1 MVRPCHRWASCD
13 ILEQMQRSR
22 SKKTLILLIKC
33 GLSLGLLAYLLRQ
46 AQGDASFAEL
56 RDQPKQWGLLA
67 AATAMMLAAVLLTF
81 YRWYLLVR
89 ALHLPFHLTDALRL
103 GFLGYLLNFVSLGSV
118 GGDLFKAIFLAR
130 EHPGRRTEAVASVV
144 VDRVVGLYCLLLL
157 ASAAALWGGLLVA
170 SQPVELRTI
179 SRVTLVATLL
189 GGMGIGL
196 ALIPGMT
203 GGRMSRLLGGLPLV
217 GPTAARLLAAVRIY
231 RRKWPVMLVAVVL
244 SLVVQGTFAVA
255 IYLVARG
262 LPGQLPSLGRHF
274 LIVPLS
280 MVAGALPLPFA
291 GLGAFE
297 GALDFLYRFAAGT
310 AAVKA
315 GRGLIV
321 ALCFRVI
328 TVLIALIG
336 VVYYLF
342 GRREVTAA
350 IREADAVAAEQSLGG
365 ERRQ

>member
-1 MVRPCHRWASCD
+1 MTSSH
-13 ILEQMQRSR
+13 L
-22 SKKTLILLIKC
+22 KKTLVLLVKC
-33 GLSLGLLAYLLRQ
+33 GLSLGLLAYLLHQ

-56 RDQPKQWGLLA
+56 WDQPKRWGLLA
-67 AATAMMLAAVLLTF
+67 AAAVMMLAAVLLTF

-89 ALHLPFHLTDALRL
+89 ALQVPFHLTDALRL
-103 GFLGYLLNFVSLGSV
+103 GFLGYLLNFISLGSV

-130 EHPGRRTEAVASVV
+130 EQPGRRTEAVATVV

-157 ASAAALWGGLLVA
+157 ASAAALWGGLLAA

-179 SRVTLVATLL
+179 SRVTLIATLL
-189 GGMGIGL
+189 GGAGIGV
-196 ALIPGMT
+196 ALVPGMT
-203 GGRMSRLLGGLPLV
+203 GGRMSRVLGQAPLV
-217 GPTAARLLAAVRIY
+217 GPTAIRLLAAVRIY

-255 IYLVARG
+255 IYLVGRG
-262 LPGQLPSLGRHF
+262 LPGDMPSLGRHF

-297 GALDFLYRFAAGT
+297 GALDFLYRYAAG
-310 AAVKA
+310 AATVKA

-328 TVLIALIG
+328 TVLIALVG
-336 VVYYLF
+336 VVYYLV
-342 GRREVTAA
+342 GRREVAA
-350 IREADAVAAEQSLGG
+350 TIRAADAVAFEPEGIEETEG
-365 ERRQ
+365 